1 MIVPPM
7 LMLFV
12 PLTVGLPRV
21 GPDVLSGT
29 EYVPSYNNTV
39 PGCWLGEQF
48 YMVGDRWSPRIEP
61 QGIMYCVKCQCAQVV
76 RGGRIQMA
84 GRVLCQN
91 VASQCPRSACERPY
105 LPPRA
110 CCKVCPGEDT
120 VVTPYETDD
129 TDEEAPTGSDETTD
143 AYPSKPN
150 LIVTAVLAGR
160 GLAGRGEKGVRTRA
174 AAVLHVLRA
183 SSDAGLDY
191 AIRFQKLHKP
201 RSLLFKDQAGN
212 TVLEQRLPKQTKRT
226 GVIYGSI
233 NYVTNDIIDLVT
245 EGGLAVIL
253 TTSKHKKGGLFGA
266 LSENELANIGT
277 FEAVLA
283 GEGRRGIAGHVTLF
297 YDTHTHVAS
306 YVVSMAGL
314 SWHKLDYTDFVV
326 SFEKS
331 TEIKYQHVL
340 NISPTTRRLVGQV
353 NVDGAMSKQIARGK
367 IHVRVTSR
375 DGQTM
380 TGQLRPR
387 LIRTSGVSLLS
398 SKSGKGA
405 VSGHVTVRL
414 AEDGALEYKVSV
426 SGSEGTRV
434 VLQRQHNR
442 KGTWDDFRSLIT
454 LNSTQLQK
462 DRTVSGRVRKMRAR
476 DTVAVLGSQIRL
488 AVVGG
493 SQRDFFYFI
502 SYPHSASFI
511 WQAAPDVLL
520 PKARENCTGEARM
533 FTSVS
538 PDCSFRYFVALADT
552 SYEVGDPVTITMVSR
567 TLGVVGRDKDAPWG
581 ELSELPEAVFK
592 ELSEGRARVMV
603 NVSIDVCSTYEGQLR
618 LPNHCWGSGSNT
630 FWTDDAKSNDID
642 ETSVF
647 RCYYGGKFYAHAQS
661 WIPDDG
667 SACVTCRCN
676 RGNVHCDEV
685 PCPATTCRYPV
696 QRPGECCPVCEED
709 NETEK
714 RHKGSCYY
722 PGDRRWH
729 RVGTQWHPYV
739 PPFGY
744 STCAV
749 CNCVD
754 GSLEVNCTRLPCPE
768 LSCPQHRRVRRHEE
782 DCCQVCIDENFE
794 KAFLNR
800 HIKAQS
806 SSACMFGG
814 QRYGHGDKWHP
825 TLHPFGEMKCY
836 ICSCKNGKSR
846 CRKMR
851 CPDVECSKQHVPTD
865 ACCPVCSDQKLLTRE
880 DGT

>member
-191 AIRFQKLHKP
+191 AIRFQ
-201 RSLLFKDQAGN
+201 N
-212 TVLEQRLPKQTKRT
+212 
-226 GVIYGSI
+226 I

-314 SWHKLDYTDFVV
+314 SWHKLDPAVGG
-326 SFEKS
+326 SSERGWS
-331 TEIKYQHVL
+331 HVQADRTWKD
-340 NISPTTRRLVGQV
+340 SCACDVTGRSDH
-353 NVDGAMSKQIARGK
+353 DGATQAKTYTNKWRIAAVQQVRERG
-367 IHVRVTSR
+367 
-375 DGQTM
+375 
-380 TGQLRPR
+380 
-387 LIRTSGVSLLS
+387 
-398 SKSGKGA
+398 
-405 VSGHVTVRL
+405 
-414 AEDGALEYKVSV
+414 
-426 SGSEGTRV
+426 
-434 VLQRQHNR
+434 
-442 KGTWDDFRSLIT
+442 
-454 LNSTQLQK
+454 
-462 DRTVSGRVRKMRAR
+462 GRVRKMRAR

-567 TLGVVGRDKDAPWG
+567 TLGVVGRDKDA
-581 ELSELPEAVFK
+581 